1 MAKRNKNN
9 AVGKN
14 KSKTW
19 NDLVNRAVEVSGEDA
34 VLSQVS
40 KKCGTF
46 NDVSSLVNF
55 FENDLCDEDRN
66 TQGWLKNSLKKL
78 GKEEKVNKYA
88 SDSKNYEHR
97 GNPSELLVHSDVG

>member
-1 MAKRNKNN
+1 MAKRSKNN

-14 KSKTW
+14 RTKTW

-46 NDVSSLVNF
+46 NDVSSLIKF
-55 FENDLCDEDRN
+55 FENDLCGEDRN
-66 TQGWLKNSLKKL
+66 TQGWLKNSLNKL

-88 SDSKNYEHR
+88 SASKNYKPKE
-97 GNPSELLVHSDVG
+97 NFSELLTHFEVE